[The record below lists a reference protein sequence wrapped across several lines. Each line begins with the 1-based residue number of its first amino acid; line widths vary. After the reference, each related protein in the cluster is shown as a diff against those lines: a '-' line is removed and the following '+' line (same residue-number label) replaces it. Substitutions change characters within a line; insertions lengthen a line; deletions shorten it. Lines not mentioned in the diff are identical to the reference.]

1 MSRAHTDEERHRLI
15 ESGVYVKS
23 KTRESVVRVVSM
35 SRGLS
40 CLCQEVSRVYVK
52 RSLVSMSRATK
63 SSFSF

>member
-40 CLCQEVSRVYVK
+40 CLCQERP
-52 RSLVSMSRATK
+52 RAP
-63 SSFSF
+63 FLFNEHFVCVL